1 MTKLSLACG
10 LALSVALAACSTTPP
25 AGQTTTGSTSA
36 PAASTAPAATTAASA
51 TPAKGPKLVCEDS
64 SQMGSHFK
72 SHICLTPEQMA
83 QRRKDSQQAAQD
95 MQNRAHAVNADGKPP
110 V

>member
-25 AGQTTTGSTSA
+25 ASQSTTGSTSA
-36 PAASTAPAATTAASA
+36 PAATTAATTAS
-51 TPAKGPKLVCEDS
+51 TKSPKLVCEDS
-64 SQMGSHFK
+64 TQMGSHFK
-72 SHICLTPEQMA
+72 QHICLTPEQVE
-83 QRRKDSQQAAQD
+83 QRRKEAQQAAQD
-95 MQNRAHAVNADGKPP
+95 FQNRGQAVNSDGKPP